1 MVAYHVFYQS
11 KEDGKYEYI
20 NYLVQLASILF
31 WKKNGG
37 TISLYCNS
45 KFLNSIKKW
54 GIDKLYHEINT
65 DCLDE
70 ISFSQYIEKY
80 WSFCKI
86 QSAKKISE
94 SQKEFV
100 ILDTDLWI
108 QDPISIDNSFQ
119 FIGYHPEMIMNH
131 PKNPYISPD
140 NFMSNDDLKLFDWKV
155 DPINCAIMYFNSSG
169 LIEEWFRWVIKVIN
183 NNKDKEVRNISK
195 DTIFIEQ
202 RLLPTIAVSLGMKI
216 GTILP
221 NVYYPH
227 IESDNI
233 GSEWI
238 PKVGF
243 SEENLY
249 MCKNIKHVWGLKNN
263 YDDSTTRNFVLKIVC
278 DSLDN
283 FFPKWKEEY
292 SIIYNQII

>member
-1 MVAYHVFYQS
+1 MNGYHVFYQS
-11 KEDGKYEYI
+11 KEDSKYEYI

-45 KFLNSIKKW
+45 RFLNSLKKW

-70 ISFSQYIEKY
+70 IPFSQYVEKY

-86 QSAKKISE
+86 QAAKKISE

-100 ILDTDLWI
+100 IIDTDLWI
-108 QDPISIDNSFQ
+108 QDPIFIDNSFQ
-119 FIGYHPEMIMNH
+119 LIGYHSEIIMDH
-131 PKNPYISPD
+131 PRNPYIPPD
-140 NFMSNDDLKLFDWKV
+140 NFMSKDDLKLFDWRV
-155 DPINCAIMYFNSSG
+155 NPINCAFMYFNSSY
-169 LIEEWFRWVIKVIN
+169 LIEEWFRWSIKTIS
-183 NNKDKEVRNISK
+183 NNKDKEVKSMSI

-202 RLLPTIAVSLGMKI
+202 RLLPTIAISLGMKI

-227 IESDNI
+227 IESDSI

-243 SEENLY
+243 NEENLY
-249 MCKNIKHVWGLKNN
+249 MCRNIKHIWGFKKY
-263 YDDSTTRNFVLKIVC
+263 YDDPNTRNFVVQTVC
-278 DSLDN
+278 DSLN
-283 FFPKWKEEY
+283 KFFPKWKEEY
-292 SIIYNQII
+292 SIIHNQIV